1 MKRSARREHSANIQS
16 ASVALAPILY
26 RLCRDNEDLANRKG
40 LTLRARRTGAIVMS
54 DAILLGGILRNL
66 INSARQAL
74 ESFPLRSSAGFD
86 PSRRPLP
93 GTVVVRRAVDL
104 LWHSIEVRST
114 VGWGSC
120 FSILAE
126 VAGAR
131 SERKAENSFAGGT
144 QRRENVLPRD
154 MFHLPHL
161 ITDAHEIIL
170 GDETVTQKITTI

>member
-1 MKRSARREHSANIQS
+1 
-16 ASVALAPILY
+16 VLAPILH

-54 DAILLGGILRNL
+54 DAILLEGILRNL

-74 ESFPLRSSAGFD
+74 ESFTGFD

-126 VAGAR
+126 VTGAR
-131 SERKAENSFAGGT
+131 SERKAEDSFAGGT
-144 QRRENVLPRD
+144 QRRENEVLP
-154 MFHLPHL
+154 P
-161 ITDAHEIIL
+161 
-170 GDETVTQKITTI
+170 